1 MFDKFGIVTPIK
13 KNNYNVEE
21 EVLKYFNALI
31 NATNFN
37 HILLRSQLYNYD
49 KSLDDCF
56 KKILEEHND
65 YFQNILESDLSKS
78 NAIIDFIDYLPERFK
93 IRFEEFLLEDLNGDK
108 NYDILYEKIMD
119 NENIVIHENIKKYFL
134 VGKFDEYYCKRLTE
148 KLKTFSKAKQL
159 KSEYNYIETKIINY
173 YQLGLHLNCSY
184 IILKIIP
191 IICDFIVSINNE
203 KLKIKTLYDY
213 SRVLNTFYHKFNSL
227 DRVLLLQYIE
237 TYNNIINM
245 RNDLLNKYI
254 TNCFNNYDD
263 KKFEELNKIIYYCK
277 YKTDIKILEDNK
289 SYYFKYIF
297 QNTSKKNIYKFIANM
312 LILLNG
318 NTEEILILFEKK
330 IKNALLN
337 VKHDKFYTIINEY
350 KNILSKIGLEPN
362 TYDFI
367 KQMENLISIY
377 DIKNKEKDFRKL
389 LTLQSDTFINKYDID
404 DIYMNELSELNK
416 VINQISK
423 DSLYISKEQSLFII
437 EIIKDD
443 KIENVKLNMNQY
455 MILLSL
461 ENNIENN
468 LDVLK
473 KGYGSKNID
482 YLIKQRYIEINNNI
496 AKKLIN

>member
-1 MFDKFGIVTPIK
+1 
-13 KNNYNVEE
+13 
-21 EVLKYFNALI
+21 
-31 NATNFN
+31 
-37 HILLRSQLYNYD
+37 
-49 KSLDDCF
+49 
-56 KKILEEHND
+56 
-65 YFQNILESDLSKS
+65 
-78 NAIIDFIDYLPERFK
+78 
-93 IRFEEFLLEDLNGDK
+93 
-108 NYDILYEKIMD
+108 
-119 NENIVIHENIKKYFL
+119 
-134 VGKFDEYYCKRLTE
+134 
-148 KLKTFSKAKQL
+148 
-159 KSEYNYIETKIINY
+159 
-173 YQLGLHLNCSY
+173 
-184 IILKIIP
+184 
-191 IICDFIVSINNE
+191 
-203 KLKIKTLYDY
+203 
-213 SRVLNTFYHKFNSL
+213 
-227 DRVLLLQYIE
+227 
-237 TYNNIINM
+237 M